1 MSEPQS
7 GPAVP
12 LRLDLDVGELE
23 VQNFMLNDLH
33 LAAAAEGRAWRI
45 KVSGESSRG
54 DVDVIRAGR
63 GVEKIV
69 MNMERLAL
77 KRSTAD
83 KPPGNTQLTPADL
96 PALQVT
102 AGELVYNGANFGQLD
117 LKAAAQANNRYRIE
131 RLAVSS
137 DLLSLQLDASWHM
150 TGRDHLSQ
158 VSLEILKGD
167 MGSLL
172 DVFGFEKVIKDGDL
186 HATLQA
192 SWPAPLADFSPETID
207 GKLNVVIKDG
217 QLLDIEPGASGR
229 ALGLLSIGKL
239 PRRLTLDFSDFFG
252 EGFNFERIAGNF
264 VIDQGNAYTNDLE
277 VDGPAARID
286 ISGRVGLAK
295 QDYDQLVTV
304 TPYLESSLPLAGA
317 LAGGPAVGAVV
328 IVAEKL
334 LDGRLGLNKMAS
346 KQYTVIGPWD
356 APVVTRIEAESTTVA
371 DDAFDF
377 DE

>member
-1 MSEPQS
+1 
-7 GPAVP
+7 
-12 LRLDLDVGELE
+12 
-23 VQNFMLNDLH
+23 
-33 LAAAAEGRAWRI
+33 
-45 KVSGESSRG
+45 
-54 DVDVIRAGR
+54 
-63 GVEKIV
+63 

-77 KRSTAD
+77 KQSTTK
-83 KPPGNTQLTPADL
+83 KPPGNTQLMPADL

-102 AGELVYNGANFGQLD
+102 AGEIIYNDANLGQLD

-137 DLLSLQLDASWHM
+137 ELLSLQLDASWHM
-150 TGRDHLSQ
+150 TGRDHSSQ
-158 VSLEILKGD
+158 VNLEILDGD

-186 HATLQA
+186 RATLQA
-192 SWPAPLADFSPETID
+192 SWPAALADFSPQTID

-264 VIDQGNAYTNDLE
+264 TIDQGNAYTNDLE

-286 ISGRVGLAK
+286 ISGRVGLVEK
-295 QDYDQLVTV
+295 DYDQLVTV

-334 LDGRLGLNKMAS
+334 LDGKLGLNKMAS
-346 KQYTVIGPWD
+346 KQYTVTGPWD
-356 APVVTRIEAESTTVA
+356 APVVTRIEAESTTA
-371 DDAFDF
+371 TDDALDF